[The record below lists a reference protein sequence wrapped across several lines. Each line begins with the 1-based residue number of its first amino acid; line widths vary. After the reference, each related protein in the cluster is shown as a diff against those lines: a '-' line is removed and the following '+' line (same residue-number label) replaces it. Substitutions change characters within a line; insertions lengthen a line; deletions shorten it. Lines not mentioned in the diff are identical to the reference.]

1 MLDPKRIRHEEEVIR
16 QGLLNRCFGVDLLET
31 FIMKDKAWRKA
42 LQELEQLKHQQHE
55 KTPKGKPSEETLVQL
70 KVLSE
75 QIKEKQTVVNGLELE
90 LEEVALYLPNVPDS
104 SVPIG
109 KSETDNQVV
118 YEWGEIPHFSFSP
131 KSHDEIGEYL
141 KIFNFEKASQLSGSR
156 FSLSMGLGAKLERCL
171 AQFMLDSHNQKGYV
185 EVSPPVLVNS
195 QSLRGTGQLPKF
207 SDDLFKLESSDFWL
221 SPTSEVQLT
230 NLYANSILDFD
241 VLPIKLTSFTQNF
254 RKEAGSYGKDMKG
267 LIRLHQFPKVELVQF
282 VHPDH
287 SFKALEDLCAD
298 AEFILKALNLPYRKV
313 LLCSGDMGFSSTKTY
328 DLEVWMP
335 SQGKYREISSCSNFL
350 DFQARRAMIRFKFQG
365 KIYFAHTLNGSGLAV
380 GRTVAAIL
388 ENYQQP
394 NGEVLLP
401 DVLKPYMG
409 VDSIG

>member
-1 MLDPKRIRHEEEVIR
+1 VI
-16 QGLLNRCFGVDLLET
+16 
-31 FIMKDKAWRKA
+31 
-42 LQELEQLKHQQHE
+42 
-55 KTPKGKPSEETLVQL
+55 
-70 KVLSE
+70 
-75 QIKEKQTVVNGLELE
+75 
-90 LEEVALYLPNVPDS
+90 
-104 SVPIG
+104 
-109 KSETDNQVV
+109 
-118 YEWGEIPHFSFSP
+118 YEWGDLPHFTFSP
-131 KSHDEIGEYL
+131 KSHDEIGESL
-141 KIFNFEKASQLSGSR
+141 NIFNFEKASQLSGSR

-171 AQFMLDSHNQKGYV
+171 GQFMLESHSEKGYV
-185 EVSPPVLVNS
+185 EVAPPVLVNS
-195 QSLRGTGQLPKF
+195 QSLRGTGQLPRF

-230 NLYANSILDFD
+230 NVYANSILNSEA
-241 VLPIKLTSFTQNF
+241 LPIKLTAFTQNF

-287 SFKALEDLCAD
+287 SFQALEELCGH

-313 LLCSGDMGFSSTKTY
+313 LLCSGDMGFSSAKTY

-350 DFQARRAMIRFKFQG
+350 DFQARRAMIRFKFEG
-365 KIYFAHTLNGSGLAV
+365 KPYFVHTLNGSGLAV

-394 NGEVLLP
+394 NGKVLIP